1 MGLWYGRMS
10 QLWTTSDDAMTIEVA
25 MQLVDALSDVA
36 LSSAGEAARRGRYI
50 QSSGLKWLGRTL
62 RS

>member
-1 MGLWYGRMS
+1 M
-10 QLWTTSDDAMTIEVA
+10 TTEVG
-25 MQLVDALSDVA
+25 MQLVDTLSDVA

-50 QSSGLKWLGRTL
+50 QSSGLKWLGWTL